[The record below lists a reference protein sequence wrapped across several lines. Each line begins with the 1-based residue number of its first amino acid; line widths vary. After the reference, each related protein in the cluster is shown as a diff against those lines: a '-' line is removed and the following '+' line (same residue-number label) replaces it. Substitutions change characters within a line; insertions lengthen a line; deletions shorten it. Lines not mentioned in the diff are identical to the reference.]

1 MKNIE
6 IKKSEF
12 SDLTKGTRGTSSSS
26 LSEKFNKVG
35 YGIVFMIKHKN
46 EILKVKFS
54 KNRNILIP
62 EEDYLRLAK
71 EAEKRKVDK
80 LEIADIAN
88 SISKSVYED
97 YEKVKIEIK
106 TIHEDISTKLNLI
119 ETLEKSIAL
128 NSKKMEEMMNGIEK
142 FYKDKINYEADLKK
156 IYQENLDIIIKQTDT
171 IVSATKIIIDKSNK
185 QQNYETEL
193 VEYRKKVAEYEEKA
207 KQGIF
212 STIKKKLNL

>member
-26 LSEKFNKVG
+26 LGEKFNKVG
-35 YGIVFMIKHKN
+35 YGIVFMIKHKD

-54 KNRNILIP
+54 KNGNILIP

-88 SISKSVYED
+88 NISKSVYED

-106 TIHEDISTKLNLI
+106 TIHENISTKLNLI

-142 FYKDKINYEADLKK
+142 FYKDKINYETDLKK
-156 IYQENLDIIIKQTDT
+156 IYQDNLDIIIKQTDI
-171 IVSATKIIIDKSNK
+171 IVGTTKVIIDKSEK

-193 VEYRKKVAEYEEKA
+193 VECRKKVAAYEEKL
-207 KQGIF
+207 
-212 STIKKKLNL
+212 KKGMFYNFLSSKK

>member
-35 YGIVFMIKHKN
+35 YGIVFMIKHKD

-54 KNRNILIP
+54 KNGNILIP

-88 SISKSVYED
+88 NISKSVYED

-106 TIHEDISTKLNLI
+106 TIHENISTKLNLI

-142 FYKDKINYEADLKK
+142 FYKDKINYETDLKK
-156 IYQENLDIIIKQTDT
+156 IYQDNLDIIIKQTDI
-171 IVSATKIIIDKSNK
+171 IVGTTKVIIDKSEK

-193 VEYRKKVAEYEEKA
+193 VECRKKVAAYEEKL
-207 KQGIF
+207 
-212 STIKKKLNL
+212 KKGMFYNFLSSKK

>member
-26 LSEKFNKVG
+26 LGEKFSKVG
-35 YGIVFMIKHKN
+35 YGIVFMIKHKD

-54 KNRNILIP
+54 KKGNILIP

-88 SISKSVYED
+88 NLSQSVYED
-97 YEKVKIEIK
+97 FEKVKSEIK
-106 TIHEDISTKLNLI
+106 TIHGDIANKLILI
-119 ETLEKSIAL
+119 QNFEKSIAL
-128 NSKKMEEMMNGIEK
+128 ISKRMEEMMIKMDSFYEEQEK
-142 FYKDKINYEADLKK
+142 YNADLKN
-156 IYQENLDIIIKQTDT
+156 IYQKNLRLYNIYGGK
-171 IVSATKIIIDKSNK
+171 
-185 QQNYETEL
+185 
-193 VEYRKKVAEYEEKA
+193 
-207 KQGIF
+207 
-212 STIKKKLNL
+212 

>member
-35 YGIVFMIKHKN
+35 YGIVFMIKHKD

-54 KNRNILIP
+54 KNGNILIP

-88 SISKSVYED
+88 NISKSVYED

-142 FYKDKINYEADLKK
+142 FYKDKINYETDLKK
-156 IYQENLDIIIKQTDT
+156 IYQQNLDIIIKQTNT
-171 IVSATKIIIDKSNK
+171 IVSATKVIIDKSEK

-193 VEYRKKVAEYEEKA
+193 VECRKKVAAYEEKL
-207 KQGIF
+207 
-212 STIKKKLNL
+212 KKGMFYNFLSSKK

>member
-35 YGIVFMIKHKN
+35 YGIVFMIKHKD

-54 KNRNILIP
+54 KNGNILIP

-88 SISKSVYED
+88 NISKSVYED
-97 YEKVKIEIK
+97 YEKVKIELK
-106 TIHEDISTKLNLI
+106 TINEDISTKLNLI

-128 NSKKMEEMMNGIEK
+128 NSKKMEEMMNGIED

-156 IYQENLDIIIKQTDT
+156 IYQENLDIIIKQTNT
-171 IVSATKIIIDKSNK
+171 IVSATKVIIDKSEK

-193 VEYRKKVAEYEEKA
+193 VECRKKVAAYEEKL
-207 KQGIF
+207 
-212 STIKKKLNL
+212 KKGMFYNFLSSKK

>member
-35 YGIVFMIKHKN
+35 YGIVFMIKHKD

-54 KNRNILIP
+54 KNGNILIP

-88 SISKSVYED
+88 NISKSVYED

-142 FYKDKINYEADLKK
+142 FYKDKINYETDLKK
-156 IYQENLDIIIKQTDT
+156 IYQDNLDIIIKQTDI
-171 IVSATKIIIDKSNK
+171 IVGTTKVIIDKSEK

-193 VEYRKKVAEYEEKA
+193 VECRKKVAAYEEKL
-207 KQGIF
+207 
-212 STIKKKLNL
+212 KKGMFYNFLSSKK

>member
-26 LSEKFNKVG
+26 LGEKFSKVG

-54 KNRNILIP
+54 KNGNILVP

-88 SISKSVYED
+88 NISKSVYED

-106 TIHEDISTKLNLI
+106 TIHENISTKLNLI

-142 FYKDKINYEADLKK
+142 FYKDKINYETDLNK
-156 IYQENLDIIIKQTDT
+156 IYQQNLDIIIKQTNT
-171 IVSATKIIIDKSNK
+171 IVSATKVIIDKSEK

-193 VEYRKKVAEYEEKA
+193 VECRKKVAAYEEKL
-207 KQGIF
+207 
-212 STIKKKLNL
+212 KKGMFYNFLSSKK

>member
-35 YGIVFMIKHKN
+35 YGIVFMIKHKD

-54 KNRNILIP
+54 KNGNILIP
-62 EEDYLRLAK
+62 EDDYLRLAK

-88 SISKSVYED
+88 NLSQSVYED
-97 YEKVKIEIK
+97 FEKVKSEIK
-106 TIHEDISTKLNLI
+106 TIHGDIANKLNLI
-119 ETLEKSIAL
+119 QNFEKSIEL
-128 NSKKMEEMMNGIEK
+128 NSKKMEEMMNSIEK

-156 IYQENLDIIIKQTDT
+156 IYQENLDIIIKQTT
-171 IVSATKIIIDKSNK
+171 LVVGATKIIIDKSNK

-193 VEYRKKVAEYEEKA
+193 VEYRKKVAEYEEKS
-207 KQGIF
+207 KKGIF
-212 STIKKKLNL
+212 STIKNKLNL

>member
-12 SDLTKGTRGTSSSS
+12 SDLTKGTRGRSSSS
-26 LSEKFNKVG
+26 MSEKFNKVG
-35 YGIVFMIKHKN
+35 YGIVFMIKHKD

-54 KNRNILIP
+54 KNGNILVP

-88 SISKSVYED
+88 NISKSVYED

-106 TIHEDISTKLNLI
+106 TIHENISTKLNLI

-128 NSKKMEEMMNGIEK
+128 NSKKIEEMMSSIEK
-142 FYKDKINYEADLKK
+142 FYKDKINYETDLKK
-156 IYQENLDIIIKQTDT
+156 IYQENSDIIIKQTDI
-171 IVSATKIIIDKSNK
+171 IVGTTKVIIDKSEK

-193 VEYRKKVAEYEEKA
+193 VECRKKVAAYEEKL
-207 KQGIF
+207 
-212 STIKKKLNL
+212 KKGMFYNFLSSKK

>member
-26 LSEKFNKVG
+26 LSEKFSKVG
-35 YGIVFMIKHKN
+35 YGIVFMIKHKD

-54 KNRNILIP
+54 KNGNILIP

-88 SISKSVYED
+88 NISKSVYED
-97 YEKVKIEIK
+97 YEKVKIELK
-106 TIHEDISTKLNLI
+106 TINEDISTKLNLI

-128 NSKKMEEMMNGIEK
+128 NSKKMEEMMSSIEK
-142 FYKDKINYEADLKK
+142 FYKDKINYETDLKK
-156 IYQENLDIIIKQTDT
+156 IYQENLDIIIKQTNT
-171 IVSATKIIIDKSNK
+171 IVSATKVIIDKSEK

-193 VEYRKKVAEYEEKA
+193 VECRKKVAAYEEKL
-207 KQGIF
+207 
-212 STIKKKLNL
+212 KKGMFYNFLSSKK

>member
-54 KNRNILIP
+54 KNGNILIP

-88 SISKSVYED
+88 NISKSVYED

-128 NSKKMEEMMNGIEK
+128 NSKKMEEMMNGIED
-142 FYKDKINYEADLKK
+142 FYKDKINYETDLKK
-156 IYQENLDIIIKQTDT
+156 IYQENLDIIIKQTDI
-171 IVSATKIIIDKSNK
+171 IVGTTKVIIDKSEK

-193 VEYRKKVAEYEEKA
+193 VECRKKVAAYEEKL
-207 KQGIF
+207 
-212 STIKKKLNL
+212 KKGMFYNFLSSKK

>member
-35 YGIVFMIKHKN
+35 YGIVFMIKHKD

-54 KNRNILIP
+54 KKGNILIP

-88 SISKSVYED
+88 NLSQSVYED
-97 YEKVKIEIK
+97 FEKVKSEIK
-106 TIHEDISTKLNLI
+106 TIHGDIANKLILI
-119 ETLEKSIAL
+119 QNFEKSIAL
-128 NSKKMEEMMNGIEK
+128 ISKRMEEMMIKMDSFYEEQEK
-142 FYKDKINYEADLKK
+142 YNADLKN
-156 IYQENLDIIIKQTDT
+156 IYQKNLNTVIGQTNL
-171 IVSATKIIIDKSNK
+171 IVGATQVIIDKSNK
-185 QQNYETEL
+185 QQNYEEDL
-193 VEYRKKVAEYEEKA
+193 RKHKEIITEYEEKL
-207 KQGIF
+207 KRGIF
-212 STIKKKLNL
+212 SNIFSLKK

>member
-26 LSEKFNKVG
+26 LGEKFSKVG
-35 YGIVFMIKHKN
+35 YGIVFMIKHKD

-54 KNRNILIP
+54 KNGNILVP

-88 SISKSVYED
+88 NISKSVYED

-106 TIHEDISTKLNLI
+106 TIHENISTKLNLI

-128 NSKKMEEMMNGIEK
+128 NSKKMEEMMSSIEK
-142 FYKDKINYEADLKK
+142 FYKDKINYETDLKK
-156 IYQENLDIIIKQTDT
+156 IYQQNLDIIIKQTNT
-171 IVSATKIIIDKSNK
+171 IVSATKVIIDKSEK

-193 VEYRKKVAEYEEKA
+193 VECRKKVAAYEEKS
-207 KQGIF
+207 KKGILERLKNL
-212 STIKKKLNL
+212 KK

>member
-35 YGIVFMIKHKN
+35 YGIVFMIKHKD

-54 KNRNILIP
+54 KNGNILIP

-88 SISKSVYED
+88 NISKSVYED
-97 YEKVKIEIK
+97 YEKVKIELK
-106 TIHEDISTKLNLI
+106 TINEDISTKLNLI

-142 FYKDKINYEADLKK
+142 FYKDKINYETDLKK
-156 IYQENLDIIIKQTDT
+156 IYQQNLDIIIKQTNT
-171 IVSATKIIIDKSNK
+171 IVSATKVIIDKSEK

-193 VEYRKKVAEYEEKA
+193 VECRKKVAAYEEKL
-207 KQGIF
+207 
-212 STIKKKLNL
+212 KKGMFYNFLSSKK

>member
-35 YGIVFMIKHKN
+35 YGIVFMIKHKD

-54 KNRNILIP
+54 KNGNILIP

-88 SISKSVYED
+88 NISKSVYED

-156 IYQENLDIIIKQTDT
+156 IYQENLDIIIKQTT
-171 IVSATKIIIDKSNK
+171 LVVGATKIIIDKSNK

-212 STIKKKLNL
+212 STIKNKLNL

>member
-35 YGIVFMIKHKN
+35 YGIVFMIKHKD

-54 KNRNILIP
+54 KNGNILIP

-88 SISKSVYED
+88 NISKSVYED

-119 ETLEKSIAL
+119 ENLEKSIDL
-128 NSKKMEEMMNGIEK
+128 NSKKMEEMMSSIEK
-142 FYKDKINYEADLKK
+142 FYKDKINYETDLKK
-156 IYQENLDIIIKQTDT
+156 IYQDNLDIIIKQTDI
-171 IVSATKIIIDKSNK
+171 IVGTTKVIIDKSEK

-193 VEYRKKVAEYEEKA
+193 VECRKKVAAYEEKL
-207 KQGIF
+207 
-212 STIKKKLNL
+212 KKGMFYNFLSSKK

>member
-35 YGIVFMIKHKN
+35 YGIVFMIKHKD

-54 KNRNILIP
+54 KNGNILIP

-71 EAEKRKVDK
+71 EAEKRKIDK

-88 SISKSVYED
+88 NISQSVYED

-106 TIHEDISTKLNLI
+106 TIHENISTKLNLI

-128 NSKKMEEMMNGIEK
+128 NSKKMEEMMNSIEK

-156 IYQENLDIIIKQTDT
+156 IYQQNLDIIIKQTNT
-171 IVSATKIIIDKSNK
+171 IVSATKVIIDKSEK

-193 VEYRKKVAEYEEKA
+193 EECRKKVAEYEEK
-207 KQGIF
+207 
-212 STIKKKLNL
+212 SIKGMLYNFLSSKK

>member
-35 YGIVFMIKHKN
+35 YGIVFMIKHKD

-54 KNRNILIP
+54 KNGNILIP

-88 SISKSVYED
+88 NLSQSVYED
-97 YEKVKIEIK
+97 YEKVKIELK
-106 TIHEDISTKLNLI
+106 TINEDISTKLNLI

-128 NSKKMEEMMNGIEK
+128 NSKKMEEMMSSIEK
-142 FYKDKINYEADLKK
+142 FYKDKINYETDLKK
-156 IYQENLDIIIKQTDT
+156 IYQENLDIIIKQTNT
-171 IVSATKIIIDKSNK
+171 IVSATKVIIDKSEK

-193 VEYRKKVAEYEEKA
+193 VECRKKVAAYEEKL
-207 KQGIF
+207 KKGILER
-212 STIKKKLNL
+212 IKNLKK

>member
-35 YGIVFMIKHKN
+35 YGIVFMIKHKD

-54 KNRNILIP
+54 KNGNILIP
-62 EEDYLRLAK
+62 EDDYLRLAK

-88 SISKSVYED
+88 NLSQSVYED

-142 FYKDKINYEADLKK
+142 FYKDKINYEADMKK

-171 IVSATKIIIDKSNK
+171 IVSATKVIIDKSEK

-212 STIKKKLNL
+212 STIKNKLNL

>member
-26 LSEKFNKVG
+26 LGEKFSKVG
-35 YGIVFMIKHKN
+35 YGIVFMIKHKD

-54 KNRNILIP
+54 KNGNILVP

-80 LEIADIAN
+80 LEMADIAN
-88 SISKSVYED
+88 NLSQSVYED

-106 TIHEDISTKLNLI
+106 TIHENISTKLNLI

-128 NSKKMEEMMNGIEK
+128 NSKKMEEMMNGIEN

-156 IYQENLDIIIKQTDT
+156 IYQENLDIIIKQTDI
-171 IVSATKIIIDKSNK
+171 IVGTTKVIIDKSEK

-193 VEYRKKVAEYEEKA
+193 VECRKKVAEYEEK
-207 KQGIF
+207 
-212 STIKKKLNL
+212 SKKGMLFNFLSSKK

>member
-35 YGIVFMIKHKN
+35 YGIVFMIKHKD

-54 KNRNILIP
+54 KNGNILVP

-88 SISKSVYED
+88 NISKSVYED

-106 TIHEDISTKLNLI
+106 TIHENISTKLNLI

-128 NSKKMEEMMNGIEK
+128 NSKKMKEMMNGIED
-142 FYKDKINYEADLKK
+142 FYKDKINYETDLKK
-156 IYQENLDIIIKQTDT
+156 IYQENLDIIIKQTNT
-171 IVSATKIIIDKSNK
+171 IVSATKVIIDKSEK

-193 VEYRKKVAEYEEKA
+193 EECRKKVAAYEEKL
-207 KQGIF
+207 
-212 STIKKKLNL
+212 KKGMFYNFLSSKK

>member
-35 YGIVFMIKHKN
+35 YGIVFMIKHKD

-54 KNRNILIP
+54 KNGNILIP

-88 SISKSVYED
+88 NLSQSVYED
-97 YEKVKIEIK
+97 YEKVKIELK
-106 TIHEDISTKLNLI
+106 TINEDISTKLNLI

-142 FYKDKINYEADLKK
+142 FYKDKINYETDLKK
-156 IYQENLDIIIKQTDT
+156 IYQDNLDIIIKQTNT
-171 IVSATKIIIDKSNK
+171 IVSATKVIIDKSEK

-193 VEYRKKVAEYEEKA
+193 VECRKKVAAYEEKL
-207 KQGIF
+207 
-212 STIKKKLNL
+212 KKGMFYNFLSSKK